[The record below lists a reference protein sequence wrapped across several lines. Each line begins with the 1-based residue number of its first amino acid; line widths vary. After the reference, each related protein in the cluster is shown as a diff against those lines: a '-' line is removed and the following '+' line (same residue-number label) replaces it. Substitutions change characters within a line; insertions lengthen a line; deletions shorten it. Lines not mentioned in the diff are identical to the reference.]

1 MKKPNFNF
9 KISDN
14 FDREFFS
21 LGKQNSQ
28 KNFRYLKIKKI
39 LIERLKENLQLKIN
53 NSGVKWP
60 SFRAPKFC
68 TKLQEHR
75 GKQLPNVNK
84 KSITIAGE
92 REDHI

>member
-1 MKKPNFNF
+1 MTGNFFPQEN
-9 KISDN
+9 KIP
-14 FDREFFS
+14 
-21 LGKQNSQ
+21 K
-28 KNFRYLKIKKI
+28 KNFRDLKIKKI